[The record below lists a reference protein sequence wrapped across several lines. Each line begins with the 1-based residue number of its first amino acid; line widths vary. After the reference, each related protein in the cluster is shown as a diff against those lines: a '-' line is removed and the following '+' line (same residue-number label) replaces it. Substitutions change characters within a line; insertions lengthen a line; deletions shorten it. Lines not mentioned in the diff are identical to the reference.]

1 MEIIRE
7 NTGEMSAQ
15 LRIKV
20 TREDYLEKIEKEL
33 KKLQKDMVLPGFRK
47 GKVPMGHVKRLYGQA
62 VIVEEVN
69 KMLSDALQ
77 KYIDENHL
85 DLLGYPLP
93 GKDSK
98 PFDPELQSEHEFL
111 FDIGLAPSFELN
123 MDAVSGITYTRL
135 IPGNEDIEKEIE
147 NYRHQF
153 AKVEPQEVS
162 NENSIFEGT
171 LVEVNE
177 NGEPIEGG
185 FSIQRSFHLHSD
197 LISAEDKTAFV
208 GVKAGDKVPFKV
220 SSAAALAKYA
230 EISEEKADSLKDK
243 LYFAIEDIK
252 QEILP
257 DINEEFFNQVF
268 PNQNLQ
274 TEEDF
279 RKEVAQRI
287 QLGWIQ
293 RIADQRFLN
302 DVADRFIETHDIPLP
317 DEFLKRW
324 IVANSEGKITQE
336 DVEKEYDKKY
346 AKGIRWELIESRIR
360 EKANLEITH
369 DDLRDRMKRDL
380 IENYFGFLR
389 NSAEGDAR
397 LDALAAD
404 MLKSEEQSRKVYDEV
419 SEEKLIAFL
428 RDNLQVNIVEQSI
441 NEYFDSLKKQPSSK
455 GEEQTEN
462 MENAEQ

>member
-162 NENSIFEGT
+162 NENSIFEGDP
-171 LVEVNE
+171 
-177 NGEPIEGG
+177 G
-185 FSIQRSFHLHSD
+185 
-197 LISAEDKTAFV
+197 
-208 GVKAGDKVPFKV
+208 
-220 SSAAALAKYA
+220 
-230 EISEEKADSLKDK
+230 
-243 LYFAIEDIK
+243 
-252 QEILP
+252 
-257 DINEEFFNQVF
+257 
-268 PNQNLQ
+268 
-274 TEEDF
+274 
-279 RKEVAQRI
+279 
-287 QLGWIQ
+287 
-293 RIADQRFLN
+293 
-302 DVADRFIETHDIPLP
+302 
-317 DEFLKRW
+317 
-324 IVANSEGKITQE
+324 
-336 DVEKEYDKKY
+336 
-346 AKGIRWELIESRIR
+346 
-360 EKANLEITH
+360 
-369 DDLRDRMKRDL
+369 
-380 IENYFGFLR
+380 
-389 NSAEGDAR
+389 
-397 LDALAAD
+397 
-404 MLKSEEQSRKVYDEV
+404 
-419 SEEKLIAFL
+419 
-428 RDNLQVNIVEQSI
+428 
-441 NEYFDSLKKQPSSK
+441 
-455 GEEQTEN
+455 
-462 MENAEQ
+462 